1 MNLLLSELNR
11 FRSRRAVVL
20 LLGLAF
26 VLSAIITAATLWENR
41 PYDERD
47 RELARE
53 MAQSQIEDCE
63 RNPRNYGIRSGN
75 LERCAERV
83 EADVQRYPEMFLT
96 RYPAPFDEL
105 AKDFPVSL
113 MATLAFLALLAGTTF
128 VGADIAS
135 GAMSTTLLFRPNR
148 WQVWAA
154 KIAATVIWTT
164 LVATVTLALCLGA
177 LAWTATSDPA
187 TGMSGGDGEALVFRG
202 VRALMVVVGAA
213 VLGAAVT
220 TALRSTIAT
229 VGVLIGYLLLG
240 ETLLRALFSESAE
253 PLLASTRVY
262 AFVRPRVVL
271 YSDYGMGGPESRT
284 VLEMWPSG
292 IYLGVIALLICAVCA
307 VVFSRRDVP

>member
-1 MNLLLSELNR
+1 MNLLRSELNR

-26 VLSAIITAATLWENR
+26 VLSALITAATLWENR

-47 RELARE
+47 REQARE
-53 MAQSQIEDCE
+53 MAQFQVEDCE
-63 RNPRNYGIRSGN
+63 QNPRFYGVRGEP
-75 LERCAERV
+75 ERCADRIF
-83 EADVQRYPEMFLT
+83 ADLERYPENFAS
-96 RYPAPFDEL
+96 RYPARFDEL

-113 MATLAFLALLAGTTF
+113 MATLAFLALLAGTTY

-135 GAMSTTLLFRPNR
+135 GAMSTTLLFRPHR

-154 KIAATVIWTT
+154 KVAATVIWTT
-164 LVATVTLALCLGA
+164 LVAAVTLALCLGA
-177 LAWTATSDPA
+177 LAWTASSDPV
-187 TGMSGGDGEALVFRG
+187 TGMSGGDGKALVFRG
-202 VRALMVVVGAA
+202 LRALMVVVGAA

-240 ETLLRALFSESAE
+240 ETLLRALFSEAAE

-271 YSDYGMGGPESRT
+271 YSEYGMEGPESRT

>member
-20 LLGLAF
+20 LLALAF
-26 VLSAIITAATLWENR
+26 VLSALITAATLWENR

-47 RELARE
+47 REAARE
-53 MAQSQIEDCE
+53 NAQFQIEECE
-63 RNPRNYGIRSGN
+63 RNPRYFGLRNNPEG
-75 LERCAERV
+75 CADQIL
-83 EADVQRYPEMFLT
+83 ADVEQNPENFAS
-96 RYPAPFDEL
+96 RYPARFDDL

-128 VGADIAS
+128 VGADLAS

-154 KIAATVIWTT
+154 KIAATVLWTA

-177 LAWTATSDPA
+177 LAWTASSDPV
-187 TGMSGGDGEALVFRG
+187 TGMSGGDGKALVLRG
-202 VRALMVVVGAA
+202 ARALLVVVGAA

-240 ETLLRALFSESAE
+240 ETLLRAVFSDSAE

-292 IYLGVIALLICAVCA
+292 IYLGVIALLISAACA